1 MRTVEAK
8 LADWNRLYNELAQA
22 QARLAD
28 PAKLPSSRRAELE
41 AEVARLQ
48 RDCDSALDLRAIAAA
63 EPRHAVRRA
72 ASRGPDAR
80 AVIPAAY
87 NRRLR

>member
-22 QARLAD
+22 QARLAG
-28 PAKLPSSRRAELE
+28 PTKLPASERAELE

-48 RDCDSALDLRAIAAA
+48 RDCDSALDL
-63 EPRHAVRRA
+63 VQSLLQRRA
-72 ASRGPDAR
+72 GRTVEQRTG
-80 AVIPAAY
+80 AVG
-87 NRRLR
+87 R